1 MQVHVLDDAET
12 RTNPCAAVLHV
23 RDGKLALGGLD
34 TNTVHRHGAARQCG
48 TQGILSKR
56 VGKCA
61 LFVTASVP
69 IHAAQRFHMTVVFVF
84 LAGPQCASSYA
95 SGQLQSE

>member
-12 RTNPCAAVLHV
+12 RTNPCAAVL
-23 RDGKLALGGLD
+23 
-34 TNTVHRHGAARQCG
+34 
-48 TQGILSKR
+48 QGILSKR

-61 LFVTASVP
+61 LLVIASVP

-84 LAGPQCASSYA
+84 LAGPQCASSLA